1 MPVKGRKIIKAALW
15 DMKSFF
21 VKGKAPKF
29 NVDLGTRS
37 MRGHASFTGKGN
49 KSKLSFSKDFCSFQ
63 VNTIDD
69 YSLVLMI
76 VSHELA
82 HYMHQHNEHVDV
94 ESFDTKSIEA
104 WADFFGAKVMMSLL
118 TFGQENIALQKEL
131 GFKFHSGDMLNS
143 IGEALYQLALTLF
156 NIHDK
161 RYSNRI
167 TRVGYC
173 AAGITSFLDT
183 YWGEMKVSRSM
194 DVLTRLYSQG
204 EIFSWLT
211 SENESFSLDKSI
223 FERVTEIHQKIQGY
237 KLEITVGLKPEM
249 QSYIGTSFH
258 KNKDMQDVY
267 VKFRIQQ
274 AREQGY
280 ELIEIV

>member
-1 MPVKGRKIIKAALW
+1 MSVTGRKVIKAALW

-29 NVDLGTRS
+29 DVDLGTRS
-37 MRGHASFTGKGN
+37 MRDHASFSGKGN
-49 KSKLSFSKDFCSFQ
+49 KLKLSFSKDFCTFQ
-63 VNTIDD
+63 INTVDD
-69 YSLVLMI
+69 YNFVLMI

-94 ESFDTKSIEA
+94 DSFDTKSIEA

-118 TFGQENIALQKEL
+118 TFGQRNIELQEEL
-131 GFKFHSGDMLNS
+131 RFKFHSGDMLNS
-143 IGEALYQLALTLF
+143 IGKALYQLALTLF

-173 AAGITSFLDT
+173 AAGVTSFLDT
-183 YWGEMKVSRSM
+183 YWGNMKVSRSM

-204 EIFSWLT
+204 EIRDWLT

-223 FERVTEIHQKIQGY
+223 LERATEIHRKIQGY
-237 KLEITVGLKPEM
+237 KLEITTGLKPELQTYM
-249 QSYIGTSFH
+249 GTSFQ
-258 KNKDMQDVY
+258 KNKDMQDLY
-267 VKFRIQQ
+267 VKFRVQQ

-280 ELIEIV
+280 ELPEVA